1 MTRFAELLD
10 STGLSQQE
18 IADKI
23 GVAQKTISR
32 WKNGEVSMPL
42 DKAAELSLA
51 FGWSLNDLA
60 DIADEGSR
68 VLLPREQ
75 ELLDR
80 FIALDAEAQDIVMRL
95 VKYLDSAHK

>member
-1 MTRFAELLD
+1 
-10 STGLSQQE
+10 
-18 IADKI
+18 
-23 GVAQKTISR
+23 
-32 WKNGEVSMPL
+32 MPL

-68 VLLPREQ
+68 VLPPMEQ
-75 ELLDR
+75 EILDR

-95 VKYLDSAHK
+95 VKYLDSTHK

>member
-32 WKNGEVSMPL
+32 WKNES
-42 DKAAELSLA
+42 
-51 FGWSLNDLA
+51 
-60 DIADEGSR
+60 
-68 VLLPREQ
+68 
-75 ELLDR
+75 
-80 FIALDAEAQDIVMRL
+80 
-95 VKYLDSAHK
+95 